1 MERQRHVA
9 PMHHPPE
16 GKKMS
21 ETPYATGADD
31 ELDDLDVL
39 DTEDDLGGQ
48 MPGRQRRRFLNGW
61 SAGAFVLLACA
72 IGFYVGIRVEK
83 SHVSSTGSSLASAF
97 ASRASSAKSTKSGS
111 STTSRT
117 SFPGVSRSGASG
129 FGGAGSGTTGTVSSI
144 DGDTLYVK
152 ETDGNT
158 VKVKL
163 LGDTTI
169 DKTVTVAKGKVY
181 PGDSVVIEGASGS
194 GGVIDAT
201 SLTDSG
207 DTSSSSS
214 SSSSTSSSSG
224 STSGSSSIS
233 SLFGG

>member
-1 MERQRHVA
+1 
-9 PMHHPPE
+9 
-16 GKKMS
+16 MS

-39 DTEDDLGGQ
+39 DTEDEIGGQ
-48 MPGRQRRRFLNGW
+48 MPGRPRRRFLTGW
-61 SAGAFVLLACA
+61 SAGALALLTCA
-72 IGFYVGIRVEK
+72 IGFYVGVRVEK
-83 SHVSSTGSSLASAF
+83 SHVSSSGTSATGALASRF
-97 ASRASSAKSTKSGS
+97 AGSAKSGS
-111 STTSRT
+111 STTSRSGGFPSG
-117 SFPGVSRSGASG
+117 SFGGGASG
-129 FGGAGSGTTGTVSSI
+129 SGATTGTISSI

-169 DKTVTVAKGKVY
+169 RKTVTVAKGKVY
-181 PGDSVVIEGASGS
+181 PGDTVVIAGASGS

-207 DTSSSSS
+207 ASSSSS
-214 SSSSTSSSSG
+214 SSSSSG
-224 STSGSSSIS
+224 STSGSSSSGSSSIS
-233 SLFGG
+233 SLFGS